1 MKDSSLLDQANLAF
15 TVGNDK
21 QGLTLLR
28 QYNSANNDD
37 AANWHRQA
45 IIEEQIGDSL
55 VAGEAHYRCIEIAP
69 NNAIG
74 YLYAGYWLQHQDQ
87 QTKAAAALY
96 SLAHDLDSSALALWQ
111 RSDVSAAT
119 RLRSRQANKVMRQ
132 VLSAHHKAAC
142 ADLANAER
150 IEKAHWIRTTDKTI
164 SFGADNFSPEL
175 FFIPS
180 LPITPFYSAKEL
192 AWTEQLNQNS
202 DKIRDELTTAM
213 QQQLGQNS
221 LRPYLDEN
229 YVDHAKLGELANSNN
244 WLAIDLFKSGELN
257 SNLAVL
263 FPQTLKALSTLPV
276 YCLDQDPFEVFF
288 SFLKPSHSIAPHF
301 GQSNHALTVHL
312 PLDIPPDCFLKVGSE
327 KRSWQQDEVL
337 VFDDSFLHS
346 AHNQSERI
354 RVVLIFSIWHP
365 DLSGDERI
373 AIQESF
379 KARQQWTL
387 ERPAQLNKLRLA

>member
-1 MKDSSLLDQANLAF
+1 MKDSSLLVQADLAF

-28 QYNSANNDD
+28 QYNSANSDD
-37 AANWHRQA
+37 AASWHRQA
-45 IIEEQIGDSL
+45 VIEEQIGDSS

-74 YLYAGYWLQHQDQ
+74 YLYAGYWLQQKNQ
-87 QTKAAAALY
+87 QTKAAALY

-111 RSDVSAAT
+111 RSDISAAT
-119 RLRSRQANKVMRQ
+119 QLRSRQANKVMRQ

-142 ADLANAER
+142 AHLVNAER
-150 IEKAHWIRTTDKTI
+150 IEEAHWIRTTDKTL
-164 SFGADNFSPEL
+164 SYGADNFAPEL

-180 LPITPFYSAKEL
+180 LSIKPFYSAKEFTW
-192 AWTEQLNQNS
+192 AKQLNQNC

-213 QQQLGQNS
+213 QQQLGQDS

-229 YVDHAKLGELANSNN
+229 YAGHAKLGELANSNN

-257 SNLAVL
+257 SNIAAF
-263 FPQTLKALSTLPV
+263 FPQTFKALSPLPV
-276 YCLDQDPFEVFF
+276 YCFNQDPFEVFF
-288 SFLKPSHSIAPHF
+288 SFLKPSQSIAPHF

-312 PLDIPPDCFLKVGSE
+312 PLDIPPNCYLTVGSQ
-327 KRSWQQDEVL
+327 KRYWQQDEVL
-337 VFDDSFLHS
+337 IFDDSFLHS
-346 AHNQSERI
+346 ANNQSDRM

-373 AIQESF
+373 AVQESF

-387 ERPAQLNKLRLA
+387 ERPSQLNKLRPA